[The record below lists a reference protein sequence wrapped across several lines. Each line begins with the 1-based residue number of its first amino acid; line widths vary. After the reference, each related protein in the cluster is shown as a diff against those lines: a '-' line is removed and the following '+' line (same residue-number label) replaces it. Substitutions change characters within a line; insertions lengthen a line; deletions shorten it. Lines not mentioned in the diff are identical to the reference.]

1 MAESCRN
8 RTTVSDQG
16 SIAIPTGIRKELGIG
31 KGDEIEWII
40 EDGEIK
46 ARKVKERDPDEIMVY
61 IKNNRA
67 EIKKRKNLRREG
79 LERAEEEWAIKNG
92 TELPV

>member
-1 MAESCRN
+1 MAESYRN
-8 RTTVSDQG
+8 RTTVSAQG
-16 SIAIPTGIRKELGIG
+16 TITIPTGIRKELGIG

-46 ARKVKERDPDEIMVY
+46 ARKVEERDPDEIMEY

-67 EIKKRKNLRREG
+67 EIKSEK
-79 LERAEEEWAIKNG
+79 I
-92 TELPV
+92 